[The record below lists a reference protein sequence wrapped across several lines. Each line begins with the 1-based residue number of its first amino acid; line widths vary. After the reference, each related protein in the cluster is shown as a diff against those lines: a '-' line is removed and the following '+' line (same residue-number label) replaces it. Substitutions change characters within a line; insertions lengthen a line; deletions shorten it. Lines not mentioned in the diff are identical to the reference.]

1 VGGVAFLDGC
11 VLGFPGCSDENPCPV
26 HPQRMKLREFV
37 PQMLTQ
43 RTVEELAAELGS
55 KVDFLQGENLFT
67 SFVESHER

>member
-1 VGGVAFLDGC
+1 MPGVAFLDRC

-26 HPQRMKLREFV
+26 HRQWKKSREIV
-37 PQMLTQ
+37 LQMLTQ
-43 RTVEELAAELGS
+43 RTVEGLGAEPGP